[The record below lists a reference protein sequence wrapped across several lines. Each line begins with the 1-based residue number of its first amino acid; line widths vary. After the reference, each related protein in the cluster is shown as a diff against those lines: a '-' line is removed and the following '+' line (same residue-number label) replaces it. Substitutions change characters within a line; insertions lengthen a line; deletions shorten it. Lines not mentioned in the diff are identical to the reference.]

1 MNEKIKDLNTIIK
14 EQQDKYIQEIQKE
27 KDNIF
32 QLYFNEAKEKYLQ
45 DNHTEL
51 QATAILMAILID
63 KVAKLT
69 VDVKTRRLF

>member
-32 QLYFNEAKEKYLQ
+32 QLYFNEAKEKYPQ